1 MRLYVIDKKTNR
13 VGHAGLQLIDPTN
26 EGTYMFVGI
35 NGVAGSEQSN
45 NAYKIGQVVVN
56 EIKMA
61 LAVGKTID
69 EIEEAEHNLV
79 ENVEDI
85 LQKILDRYSEGKYTV
100 FNFSEESKEKFS
112 FAVANNSKKALK
124 ITGTYLDANTVKFA
138 HEINPSST
146 YTQDMRITA
155 DELKSSI
162 KEEITELAFYF
173 VGTLDMYS

>member
-1 MRLYVIDKKTNR
+1 
-13 VGHAGLQLIDPTN
+13 
-26 EGTYMFVGI
+26 MFVGI

-85 LQKILDRYSEGKYTV
+85 LQKVLDRYSEGKYTV

-112 FAVANNSKKALK
+112 FAVAGSDAENFKEIVRNAVAASNISDESKR
-124 ITGTYLDANTVKFA
+124 IID
-138 HEINPSST
+138 EILGPKN
-146 YTQDMRITA
+146 
-155 DELKSSI
+155 
-162 KEEITELAFYF
+162 
-173 VGTLDMYS
+173 